1 MMTTHIAEVDATRV
15 KVGDVISHADAEYRV
30 IAIERDLRS
39 SRLEPVQV
47 LGVWTEGI
55 GDFYAAQVRGTYLA
69 PFRWEFPA
77 HMAYIIENRIGQ
89 PINDEREM
97 EI

>member
-1 MMTTHIAEVDATRV
+1 MSTHITQVNATRV
-15 KVGDVISHADAEYRV
+15 EVGDVISHADAEYRV

-39 SRLEPVQV
+39 SRREPVQV
-47 LGVWTEGI
+47 WGVWTEGI
-55 GDFYAAQVRGTYLA
+55 GDFYAAQVRGTYLT

-77 HMAYIIENRIGQ
+77 HMAYIIENRTGQ
-89 PINDEREM
+89 SINDEREM